1 MTERFAVYFAPAP
14 DTPLWDFGTSWLGR
28 DPERDIDLPRPDL
41 PGLEDGDIARI
52 SASPRRYGFHGTL
65 KPPFGLADGQDA
77 EALYAAVAAFAASR
91 VPFDIPALEM
101 RSLDGFL
108 ALVPAG
114 PGPALAAL
122 AGDCVATLDGFRA
135 PPPANEM
142 DRRRAHGLTARQEAN
157 LTRWGYPYVMEDFRF
172 HLTLTDRLDPET
184 LERALPILMDAT
196 VALTGTPVRVDSLA
210 LYHEP
215 RPGADFRLVARFPF
229 GGDALS

>member
-91 VPFDIPALEM
+91 LC
-101 RSLDGFL
+101 
-108 ALVPAG
+108 
-114 PGPALAAL
+114 AAHT
-122 AGDCVATLDGFRA
+122 TLCSTLRA
-135 PPPANEM
+135 SAYRPTRP
-142 DRRRAHGLTARQEAN
+142 LT
-157 LTRWGYPYVMEDFRF
+157 
-172 HLTLTDRLDPET
+172 
-184 LERALPILMDAT
+184 
-196 VALTGTPVRVDSLA
+196 S
-210 LYHEP
+210 
-215 RPGADFRLVARFPF
+215 
-229 GGDALS
+229 